1 MGPLVAFLPAIT
13 TLLDKILP
21 DPSAAAEAKLKLME
35 MAQTGELAQL
45 NAGTQIAV
53 AQTEVNKIEAG
64 STRLF
69 VSGWRPFVGW
79 ICACAIGFKYIGG
92 PVLVMLAA
100 WFGHAIELPDVG
112 AEDLMVLLG
121 GMLGLGTLRTVE
133 KVKKVA

>member
-1 MGPLVAFLPAIT
+1 MGALLALLPTLT

-21 DPSAAAEAKLKLME
+21 DKGAAEQAKIELMK
-35 MAQTGELAQL
+35 MVQTGELAQL
-45 NAGTQIAV
+45 TAETQIAV
-53 AQTEVNKIEAG
+53 AQTEVNKIEAS

-69 VSGWRPFVGW
+69 VAGWRPFVGW

-92 PVLVMLAA
+92 PLLVMGAA
-100 WFGHAIELPDVG
+100 WFGHSIELPDVG